1 MLRKLGKLLMLHYGT
16 HPLSGLMA
24 CSRSVSIG
32 SWKTLMMLSL
42 SSSGP
47 HLSGQLGRLR

>member
-1 MLRKLGKLLMLHYGT
+1 MLQKLGKLGMLHYGT
-16 HPLSGLMA
+16 HPLFGLMA
-24 CSRSVSIG
+24 CSRRISIG
-32 SWKTLMMLSL
+32 SWKLLMMLSL